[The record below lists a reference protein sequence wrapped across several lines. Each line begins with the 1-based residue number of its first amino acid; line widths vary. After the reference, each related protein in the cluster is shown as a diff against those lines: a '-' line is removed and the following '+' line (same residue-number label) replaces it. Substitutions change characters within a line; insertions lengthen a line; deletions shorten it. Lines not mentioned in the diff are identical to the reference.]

1 MTTDIP
7 NSWLVLGFVGQA
19 FFTGRFLA
27 QWITSERR
35 RQSVVPTLFW
45 WLSIGGGSC
54 LLWYAILR
62 SDPVIIAGQSAGLVV
77 YLRNLMLLRKGRL
90 SMGTDL

>member
-1 MTTDIP
+1 MMNDIP
-7 NSWLVLGFVGQA
+7 TSWMVLGFVGQA
-19 FFTGRFLA
+19 FFSGRFLV

-54 LLWYAILR
+54 LLWYAVLR
-62 SDPVIIAGQSAGLVV
+62 QDPVIIAGQAAGLIV
-77 YLRNLMLLRKGRL
+77 YLRNLALLRRERISGQAA
-90 SMGTDL
+90 